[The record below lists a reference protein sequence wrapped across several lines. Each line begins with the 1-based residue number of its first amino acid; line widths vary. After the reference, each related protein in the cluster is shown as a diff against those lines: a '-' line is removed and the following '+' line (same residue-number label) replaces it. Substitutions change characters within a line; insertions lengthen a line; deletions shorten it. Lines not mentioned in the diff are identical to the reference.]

1 MERTRTTSAIKR
13 TAHLLELKK
22 YIINMRE
29 FLDRAKSYEHLI
41 KEDRLLVLQRV
52 EKRIASLLGRKAFA
66 QFVALQKKEIK
77 S

>member
-1 MERTRTTSAIKR
+1 M
-13 TAHLLELKK
+13 LELKK